1 MNRKQKIEA
10 LQKVFETGNKAHL
23 EDTNKMIIHTVIIE
37 RDGLFQIV
45 PIEPSFEI
53 GDHELTLKEF
63 QEWKGCIPLFP
74 DLNNFK
80 KLDLSTWTTEELENR
95 LFELNNKYDESN

>member
-1 MNRKQKIEA
+1 MSRKQKIEA
-10 LQKVFETGNKAHL
+10 LQKVFETGNKTLLDGA
-23 EDTNKMIIHTVIIE
+23 DKMVIHTVIIE

-53 GDHELTLKEF
+53 PEKELTLKEF

-80 KLDLSTWTTEELENR
+80 K
-95 LFELNNKYDESN
+95 